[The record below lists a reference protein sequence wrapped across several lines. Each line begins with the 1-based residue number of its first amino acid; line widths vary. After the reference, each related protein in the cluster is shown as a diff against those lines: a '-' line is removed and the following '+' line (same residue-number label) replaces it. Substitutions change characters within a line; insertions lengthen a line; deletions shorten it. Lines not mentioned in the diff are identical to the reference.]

1 MLYKLFRITGE
12 ANKTV
17 FDDGLVS
24 TVDEPKRIRAIII
37 SVSNYNTATIE
48 GWIETTRI
56 LEIPDVC
63 CATHDYL
70 LAASYFRPTD
80 KMFRIPIDQDIKPGM
95 AFKIAI
101 NCGAGTINID
111 GSYEY
116 ETVS

>member
-1 MLYKLFRITGE
+1 MFYKEFRLTGL

-24 TVDEPKRIRAIII
+24 TVEEPKRIKAIII
-37 SVSNYNTATIE
+37 SVSNYNNNSIE
-48 GWIETTRI
+48 AWIETTRI
-56 LEIPDVC
+56 LQIPDTC

-70 LAASYFRPTD
+70 LAASYFRPTE
-80 KMFRIPIDQDIKPGM
+80 KLLRIPVEEDIKPGM

-101 NCGAGTINID
+101 KCGSLTTNID

-116 ETVS
+116 EHVS